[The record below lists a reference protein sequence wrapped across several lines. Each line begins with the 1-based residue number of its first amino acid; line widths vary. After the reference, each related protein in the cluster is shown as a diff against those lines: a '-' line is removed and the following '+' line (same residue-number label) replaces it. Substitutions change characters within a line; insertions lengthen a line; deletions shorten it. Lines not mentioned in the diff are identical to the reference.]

1 MTIAPIPGAARDT
14 EEMEAPA
21 TEIRM
26 SPTGAATRPEIRKE
40 IRKEIRR
47 NIRKEIPTGIRT
59 ETTTEQRCAFQ
70 TEWVL
75 QIQITPAQPGPA
87 AWIPERL
94 RARHSF
100 RIP

>member
-1 MTIAPIPGAARDT
+1 MTIAPIPGAVRDT
-14 EEMEAPA
+14 EEMETPA

-26 SPTGAATRPEIRKE
+26 PPTGAATRPEIRIEIKKE
-40 IRKEIRR
+40 IKIETRR
-47 NIRKEIPTGIRT
+47 NIRT
-59 ETTTEQRCAFQ
+59 ETMTEQRCAFQ

-75 QIQITPAQPGPA
+75 QITPAQPGLA

-94 RARHSF
+94 RTLHSF